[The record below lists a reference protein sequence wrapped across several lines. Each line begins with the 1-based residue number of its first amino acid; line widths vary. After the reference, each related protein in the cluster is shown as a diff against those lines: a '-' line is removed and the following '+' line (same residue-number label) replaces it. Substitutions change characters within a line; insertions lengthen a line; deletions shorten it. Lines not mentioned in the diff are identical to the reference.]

1 METAMIA
8 KINDTLNNLF
18 NNQSASGIAV
28 FLAVLIAMIWANSP
42 FQDVYQNFIHTE
54 ISIGID
60 QFSIS
65 ESLLL
70 WVNDGLMAI
79 FFLQVGLELKR
90 EIIGGKLSSFRK
102 AILPI
107 GAAVGGMLVPALIY
121 LIFNLNSPT
130 EHGWGIPMATDIAF
144 AIGVLSLLGNRVPAG
159 LKVFLVALAIV
170 DDLGAVI
177 VIAVFYT
184 AGISYMDLLHGILFV
199 MVLIIANSVGVRKAW
214 FYALVGIG
222 GVWLA
227 FFFSGVHP
235 TIAGI
240 LTAFTI
246 PGKVKIK
253 EVDYLKNL
261 QKLHLKFLES
271 KAIKGNFISEEQLG
285 ILEEIKQKSDDAE
298 TPLQKIEHHLAPIVG
313 FFILPVFA
321 LVNTGIHIH
330 GNMIEILSHPVS
342 MGIAFGL
349 LVGKFTGILG
359 ASWLL
364 VKLKLAELQQG
375 ISWRHISGV
384 AMIAGIGF
392 TMSLFI
398 TELAFQ
404 KEQYTFIAKL
414 TILFASVLAGAIGII
429 ILRQSGKVGAVNNP
443 PDVN

>member
-1 METAMIA
+1 MITRL
-8 KINDTLNNLF
+8 NNSLNNLV
-18 NNQSASGIAV
+18 NNQSASGIAI
-28 FLAVLIAMIWANSP
+28 FLAVLAAMIWANSP
-42 FQDVYQNFIHTE
+42 FQESYQDFIHTE
-54 ISIGID
+54 ISIGVGS
-60 QFSIS
+60 FFLS
-65 ESLLL
+65 ETLLL

-298 TPLQKIEHHLAPIVG
+298 TPLQKIEHHLAPVVG
-313 FFILPVFA
+313 FFILPIFA

-330 GNMIEILSHPVS
+330 GDIVEILSHPVS
-342 MGIAFGL
+342 LGITFGL

-375 ISWRHISGV
+375 ISWTHISGV

-392 TMSLFI
+392 TMSLFV

-404 KEQYTFIAKL
+404 NEEYTFIAKL
-414 TILFASVLAGAIGII
+414 TILFASVLAGVIGVS
-429 ILRQSGKVGAVNNP
+429 ILRQSRKVAIIKKQKVIN
-443 PDVN
+443 

>member
-1 METAMIA
+1 MITRL
-8 KINDTLNNLF
+8 NNSLNNLVK
-18 NNQSASGIAV
+18 NQSASGIAI
-28 FLAVLIAMIWANSP
+28 FLAVLVAMIWANSP
-42 FQDVYQNFIHTE
+42 FGEVYQNFIHTE
-54 ISIGID
+54 ISLLVGE
-60 QFSIS
+60 FALS

-90 EIIGGKLSSFRK
+90 EIIGGKLSSPKK

-107 GAAVGGMLVPALIY
+107 GAAIGGMVVPAAIY
-121 LIFNLNSPT
+121 LIFNFNAAT

-144 AIGVLSLLGNRVPAG
+144 AIGVLSFFGDRVPIG

-170 DDLGAVI
+170 DDLGAVLI
-177 VIAVFYT
+177 IAIFYT
-184 AGISYMDLLHGILFV
+184 SGISYIDLLHGVLFLL
-199 MVLIIANSVGVRKAW
+199 VLVGGNYIGVRKAW
-214 FYALVGIG
+214 FYALIGIG

-253 EVDYLKNL
+253 EEDYLKNL
-261 QKLHLKFLES
+261 QKLHLQFLE
-271 KAIKGNFISEEQLG
+271 ATPIKGNFISEKQLS

-313 FFILPVFA
+313 FFILPLFA

-330 GNMIEILSHPVS
+330 GNLVEILSHPIS
-342 MGIAFGL
+342 LGIGFGL

-359 ASWLL
+359 VSWLL
-364 VKLKLAELQQG
+364 VKFKLAELQEG
-375 ISWRHISGV
+375 ISWRHLSGV

-404 KEQYTFIAKL
+404 KEEYTFIAKL
-414 TILFASVLAGAIGII
+414 SILFASVLAGVIGAI
-429 ILRQSGKVGAVNNP
+429 ILCLYGRTESTTKPAMNN
-443 PDVN
+443 

>member
-1 METAMIA
+1 MITRL
-8 KINDTLNNLF
+8 NNSLNNLVK
-18 NNQSASGIAV
+18 NQSASGIAI
-28 FLAVLIAMIWANSP
+28 FLAVLVAMIWDNSP
-42 FQDVYQNFIHTE
+42 FGEVYQNFIHTE
-54 ISIGID
+54 ISLLVGE
-60 QFSIS
+60 FALS

-90 EIIGGKLSSFRK
+90 EIIGGKLSSPKK

-107 GAAVGGMLVPALIY
+107 GAAIGGMVVPAAIY
-121 LIFNLNSPT
+121 LIFNFNAAT

-144 AIGVLSLLGNRVPAG
+144 AIGVLSFFGDRVPIG

-170 DDLGAVI
+170 DDLGAVLI
-177 VIAVFYT
+177 IAIFYT
-184 AGISYMDLLHGILFV
+184 SGISYIDLLHGVLFLL
-199 MVLIIANSVGVRKAW
+199 VLVGGNYIGVRKAW
-214 FYALVGIG
+214 FYALIGIG

-253 EVDYLKNL
+253 EEDYLKNL
-261 QKLHLKFLES
+261 QKLHLQFLE
-271 KAIKGNFISEEQLG
+271 ATPIKGNFISEKQLS

-313 FFILPVFA
+313 FFILPLFA

-330 GNMIEILSHPVS
+330 GNLVEILSHPIS
-342 MGIAFGL
+342 LGIGFGL

-359 ASWLL
+359 VSWLL
-364 VKLKLAELQQG
+364 VKFKLAELQEG
-375 ISWRHISGV
+375 ISWRHLSGV

-404 KEQYTFIAKL
+404 KEEYTFIAKL
-414 TILFASVLAGAIGII
+414 SILFASVLAGVIGAI
-429 ILRQSGKVGAVNNP
+429 ILCLYGRTESTTKPAMNN
-443 PDVN
+443 

>member
-1 METAMIA
+1 MITRL
-8 KINDTLNNLF
+8 NNSLNNLVK
-18 NNQSASGIAV
+18 NQSASGIAI
-28 FLAVLIAMIWANSP
+28 FLAVLVAMIWANSP
-42 FQDVYQNFIHTE
+42 FGEVYQNFIHTE
-54 ISIGID
+54 ISLLVGE
-60 QFSIS
+60 FALS

-107 GAAVGGMLVPALIY
+107 GAAIGGMVVPAAIY
-121 LIFNLNSPT
+121 LIFNFNAAT

-144 AIGVLSLLGNRVPAG
+144 AIGVLSFFGDRVPVG

-170 DDLGAVI
+170 DDLGAVLI
-177 VIAVFYT
+177 IAIFYT
-184 AGISYMDLLHGILFV
+184 SGISYIDLLHGVLFLL
-199 MVLIIANSVGVRKAW
+199 VLVGGNYIGVRKAW
-214 FYALVGIG
+214 FYALIGIS

-253 EVDYLKNL
+253 EEDYLKNL
-261 QKLHLKFLES
+261 QKLHLQFLE
-271 KAIKGNFISEEQLG
+271 ATPIKGNFISEKQLS
-285 ILEEIKQKSDDAE
+285 ILEDIKQKSDDAE

-313 FFILPVFA
+313 FFILPLFA

-330 GNMIEILSHPVS
+330 GNLVEILSHPIS
-342 MGIAFGL
+342 MGIGFGL

-359 ASWLL
+359 VSWLL
-364 VKLKLAELQQG
+364 VKFKLAELQEG
-375 ISWRHISGV
+375 ISWRHLSGV

-404 KEQYTFIAKL
+404 KEEYTFIAKL
-414 TILFASVLAGAIGII
+414 SILFASVLAGVIGAI
-429 ILRQSGKVGAVNNP
+429 ILRVYGRTESTTKPAMNN
-443 PDVN
+443 

>member
-1 METAMIA
+1 MIA

>member
-1 METAMIA
+1 MITRL
-8 KINDTLNNLF
+8 NNSLNNLVK
-18 NNQSASGIAV
+18 NQSASGIAI
-28 FLAVLIAMIWANSP
+28 FLAVLVAMIWANSP
-42 FQDVYQNFIHTE
+42 FGEVYQNFIHTE
-54 ISIGID
+54 ISLLVGE
-60 QFSIS
+60 FALS

-107 GAAVGGMLVPALIY
+107 GAAIGGMVVPAAIY
-121 LIFNLNSPT
+121 LIFNFNAAT

-144 AIGVLSLLGNRVPAG
+144 AIGVLSFFGDRVPIG

-170 DDLGAVI
+170 DDLGAVLI
-177 VIAVFYT
+177 IAIFYT
-184 AGISYMDLLHGILFV
+184 SGISYIDLLHGVLFLL
-199 MVLIIANSVGVRKAW
+199 VLVGGNYIGVRKAW
-214 FYALVGIG
+214 FYALIGIG

-253 EVDYLKNL
+253 EEDYLKNL
-261 QKLHLKFLES
+261 QKLHLQFLE
-271 KAIKGNFISEEQLG
+271 ATPIKGNFISEKQLS

-313 FFILPVFA
+313 FFILPLFA

-330 GNMIEILSHPVS
+330 GNLVEILSHPIS
-342 MGIAFGL
+342 LGIGFGL

-359 ASWLL
+359 VSWLL
-364 VKLKLAELQQG
+364 VKFKLAELQEG
-375 ISWRHISGV
+375 ISWRHLSGV

-404 KEQYTFIAKL
+404 KEEYTFIAKL
-414 TILFASVLAGAIGII
+414 SILFASVLAGVIGAI
-429 ILRQSGKVGAVNNP
+429 ILRLYDKTASTTKPAMNN
-443 PDVN
+443 

>member
-1 METAMIA
+1 M
-8 KINDTLNNLF
+8 NNLVK
-18 NNQSASGIAV
+18 NQSASGIAI
-28 FLAVLIAMIWANSP
+28 FLAVLVAMIWANSP
-42 FQDVYQNFIHTE
+42 FGEVYQNFIHTE
-54 ISIGID
+54 ISLLVGE
-60 QFSIS
+60 FALS

-90 EIIGGKLSSFRK
+90 EIIGGKLSSPKK

-107 GAAVGGMLVPALIY
+107 GAAIGGMVVPAAIY
-121 LIFNLNSPT
+121 LIFNFNAAT

-144 AIGVLSLLGNRVPAG
+144 AIGVLSFFGDRVPIG

-170 DDLGAVI
+170 DDLGAVLI
-177 VIAVFYT
+177 IAIFYT
-184 AGISYMDLLHGILFV
+184 SGISYIDLLHGVLFLL
-199 MVLIIANSVGVRKAW
+199 VLVGGNYIGVRKAW
-214 FYALVGIG
+214 FYALIGIG

-253 EVDYLKNL
+253 EEDYLKNL
-261 QKLHLKFLES
+261 QKLHLQFLE
-271 KAIKGNFISEEQLG
+271 ATPIKGNFISEKQLS

-313 FFILPVFA
+313 FFILPLFA

-330 GNMIEILSHPVS
+330 GNLVEILSHPIS
-342 MGIAFGL
+342 LGIGFGL

-359 ASWLL
+359 VSWLL
-364 VKLKLAELQQG
+364 VKFKLAELQEG
-375 ISWRHISGV
+375 ISWRHLSGV

-404 KEQYTFIAKL
+404 KEEYTFIAKL
-414 TILFASVLAGAIGII
+414 SILFASVLAGVIGAI
-429 ILRQSGKVGAVNNP
+429 ILCLYGRTESTTKPAMNN
-443 PDVN
+443 